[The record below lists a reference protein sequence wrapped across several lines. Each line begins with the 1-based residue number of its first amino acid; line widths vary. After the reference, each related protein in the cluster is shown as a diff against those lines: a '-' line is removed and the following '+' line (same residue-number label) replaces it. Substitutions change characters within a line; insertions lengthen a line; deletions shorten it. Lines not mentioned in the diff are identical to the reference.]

1 MSTTLHLF
9 CGKIAAGKS
18 TLAKRLA
25 EQSGALLISE
35 DDWMKGLFGPEM
47 ESFDDYIRY
56 SARLRTV
63 LASHL
68 VTLLKAGNSVAL
80 DFPANTRK
88 LRGWMRGIAEAAEVP
103 ALLHYLDLPEA
114 SCKARMRGRN
124 AMGEHPFAP
133 TDAEFDLI
141 SGYFEAPDPGEGVP
155 VVVHGGP

>member
-1 MSTTLHLF
+1 MSHTLHLF

-25 EQSGALLISE
+25 EQSGAVLISE
-35 DDWMKGLFGPEM
+35 DDWMSGLFGPEM

-56 SARLRTV
+56 SARLRTTV
-63 LASHL
+63 TPHL
-68 VTLLKAGNSVAL
+68 VALLKAGNSVAL

-88 LRGWMRGIAEAAEVP
+88 LRGWMRGIAKAAEVST
-103 ALLHYLDLPEA
+103 LLHFLDLPDA
-114 SCKARMRGRN
+114 SCKARLRGRN
-124 AMGEHPFAP
+124 AMGGHVFAP

-141 SGYFEAPDPGEGVP
+141 SGYFEAPGPEEGLP

>member
-63 LASHL
+63 LSPHL
-68 VTLLKAGNSVAL
+68 ARLLRAGNSIAL

-88 LRGWMRGIAEAAEVP
+88 LRGWMRGIAEEAEVT
-103 ALLHYLDLPEA
+103 AVLHYLDLPDDG
-114 SCKARMRGRN
+114 CKARLRGRN
-124 AMGEHPFAP
+124 DAGTHAFAP
-133 TDAEFDLI
+133 SETEFDLI
-141 SGYFEAPDPGEGVP
+141 SGYFEAPEPAEGLP
-155 VVVHGGP
+155 IVVHGGP